1 MKFNNTEKAILAH
14 FSPGFG
20 GTEIPDWIF
29 KYLENGLG
37 GITLFSSNCPSLDV
51 TRELILKIRA
61 ISPNIIISLDE
72 EGGDVTRLFVP
83 EGSPFPT
90 PALLG
95 RCNDL
100 ELTES
105 SFKEL
110 GKILKSIGVDLNLA
124 PVADVATQSDNPIV
138 AVRSFGNDAEL
149 VSKHVV
155 SAVKGLR
162 SAGIASCIK
171 HFPGHGGVLEDS
183 HHVLPQ
189 LNGEMDELINTHL
202 KPFISAIGDGVEA
215 IMMGH
220 ILLAAIDSISPA
232 SCSSLITRSLL
243 RKSLGFEGLVVT
255 DALDMGALGGTKK
268 IHASALR
275 AISAGADLLC
285 FSGLYDQS
293 SFVDN
298 SLVAI
303 REAIEK
309 GEIERQALEDNA
321 EKIWRWRPPVATDL
335 SPVSLPE
342 VSKFKSGVNYQGN
355 LSLSTDQISLIE
367 LSADP
372 TIAAGFVGWGL
383 RRPFIRAGIKVK
395 LESSD
400 IDLTTHNQGC
410 LVVAFRDAFRDNK
423 ILVALDRINRSR
435 PDAIFVDMGWPT
447 WSFNPK
453 NIIRTFGSSALASEI
468 AVAFLTESPISS
480 KR

>member
-1 MKFNNTEKAILAH
+1 MKFNDTQRAILAH

-20 GTEIPDWIF
+20 GTEIPDWIY

-37 GITLFSSNCPSLDV
+37 GVTLFSSNCPSLEV
-51 TRELILKIRA
+51 ARELILKIKA
-61 ISPNIIISLDE
+61 IAPNIIVSLDE

-100 ELTES
+100 GLTES
-105 SFKEL
+105 SFREL
-110 GKILKSIGVDLNLA
+110 GKVLKSIGVDLNLA
-124 PVADVATQSDNPIV
+124 PVADVATQSNNPIV
-138 AVRSFGNDAEL
+138 AVRSFGSDADL
-149 VSKHVV
+149 VAKHVV
-155 SAVKGLR
+155 SAIKGLR

-183 HHVLPQ
+183 HHHLPK
-189 LNGEMDELINTHL
+189 LTGEIHELTKTHL
-202 KPFISAIGDGVEA
+202 KPFISAIEDGVEA

-220 ILLAAIDSISPA
+220 ILLSAVDSISSA
-232 SCSSLITRSLL
+232 SCSSKITRELL
-243 RKSLGFEGLVVT
+243 RKDLGFDGLVVT

-268 IHASALR
+268 IHMSALR

-293 SFVDN
+293 TFVEN
-298 SLVAI
+298 SLATI
-303 REAIEK
+303 SQAIEK
-309 GEIERQALEDNA
+309 EEISSQSIKENA
-321 EKIWRWRPPVATDL
+321 KRLWSWSTPAIKDF

-342 VSKFKSGVNYQGN
+342 ASRFTSGVHCQGN
-355 LSLSTDQISLIE
+355 LLIPTDQVSLIE

-383 RRPFIRAGIKVK
+383 RRPLVRAGIKVK

-400 IDLTTHNQGC
+400 IDLSANNQDC

-423 ILVALDRINRSR
+423 VLVALDRINRSR

-447 WSFNPK
+447 WGFNPK

-468 AVAFLTESPISS
+468 AVAFLKESPNGS

>member
-1 MKFNNTEKAILAH
+1 MKFNDTERAILAH

-20 GTEIPDWIF
+20 GTEIPDWIY

-51 TRELILKIRA
+51 ARELILKIRA

-105 SFKEL
+105 SFREL
-110 GKILKSIGVDLNLA
+110 GKVLKSVGVDLNLA
-124 PVADVATQSDNPIV
+124 PVADVATQIDNPIV
-138 AVRSFGNDAEL
+138 AVRSFGNDPDL
-149 VSKHVV
+149 VSRHVV

-183 HHVLPQ
+183 HHDLPQ
-189 LNGEMDELINTHL
+189 LSGEIGELINSHL
-202 KPFISAIGDGVEA
+202 KPFISAIDERVEA

-220 ILLAAIDSISPA
+220 ILLSAIDSTSPA
-232 SCSSLITRSLL
+232 SCSSLVTRKLL
-243 RKSLGFEGLVVT
+243 RKDLGFDGLVVT

-268 IHASALR
+268 IHTSALR

-293 SFVDN
+293 SFVES
-298 SLVAI
+298 SLAAI
-303 REAIEK
+303 REVVEK
-309 GEIERQALEDNA
+309 GEIDSKSIEQNA
-321 EKIWRWRPPVATDL
+321 ERIRSWRPPVATDS
-335 SPVSLPE
+335 SPASLPE
-342 VSKFKSGVNYQGN
+342 ASKFKSGVHHQGK
-355 LSLSTDQISLIE
+355 LSITTDQISLIE

-383 RRPFIRAGIKVK
+383 RRPFMRAGVKVK

-400 IDLTTHNQGC
+400 IDLSTNSQGC

-423 ILVALDRINRSR
+423 ILSALERINRSR

-447 WSFNPK
+447 WSFNPR
-453 NIIRTFGSSALASEI
+453 NIVRTFGSSALASEI
-468 AVAFLTESPISS
+468 AVALLTESPVSS